1 MAPSE
6 NWFMSDQNKVIF
18 HPKVSVYKS
27 WKSSDENRK
36 ISKILICLYSIHT
49 KKIITDNITFRRKN
63 STSEGVLKSLPCF
76 APNVETLKDLS
87 STRKS
92 VTLFNFQQLLI
103 LTSFVHNFSCTQ
115 EIGFPIWFLLVG
127 IACICAQWLLP
138 LVPFNCAVSAE
149 LLCKGFF
156 I

>member
-18 HPKVSVYKS
+18 HTKVSVYKS

-36 ISKILICLYSIHT
+36 IGKILICLYFIHT

-87 STRKS
+87 SIWKS
-92 VTLFNFQQLLI
+92 VTQFNFQQLLI
-103 LTSFVHNFSCTQ
+103 PTSFVHNFSCTQ
-115 EIGFPIWFLLVG
+115 ELGFPIGILLVG
-127 IACICAQWLLP
+127 LACNCTQWLLP
-138 LVPFNCAVSAE
+138 LAPFNCAVSAE
-149 LLCKGFF
+149 FLCKGFF

>member
-18 HPKVSVYKS
+18 HTKVSVYKS

-36 ISKILICLYSIHT
+36 IGKILICLYFIYT

-76 APNVETLKDLS
+76 ALNVETLKDLS
-87 STRKS
+87 STWKKCDT
-92 VTLFNFQQLLI
+92 V
-103 LTSFVHNFSCTQ
+103 
-115 EIGFPIWFLLVG
+115 
-127 IACICAQWLLP
+127 
-138 LVPFNCAVSAE
+138 
-149 LLCKGFF
+149 
-156 I
+156 